1 VRSSQPSSSE
11 LPARIEFRRVLANSL
26 ARWIKQRESGS
37 IASRSAPANS
47 MGHLP
52 LFWERPM
59 TEIITAEA
67 ISRRKALTLLGL
79 ATAAFAASSVV
90 AAPDAEAQTVGMER
104 RQGRRTGRQERRQ
117 TRRTGRTE
125 RRQERR
131 Q

>member
-1 VRSSQPSSSE
+1 M
-11 LPARIEFRRVLANSL
+11 A
-26 ARWIKQRESGS
+26 
-37 IASRSAPANS
+37 
-47 MGHLP
+47 
-52 LFWERPM
+52 
-59 TEIITAEA
+59 EITTAEA

-79 ATAAFAASSVV
+79 ATAAFAASGVV

>member
-1 VRSSQPSSSE
+1 MAE
-11 LPARIEFRRVLANSL
+11 NL
-26 ARWIKQRESGS
+26 
-37 IASRSAPANS
+37 
-47 MGHLP
+47 
-52 LFWERPM
+52 
-59 TEIITAEA
+59 TAEA
-67 ISRRKALTLLGL
+67 MSRRKALALLGL